1 MNIYDTR
8 RKWYKNLS
16 LLLVMTL
23 MIGLMSGCGQKNSNN
38 KPADSIDVAAQ
49 TKTVHSKSDAI
60 VTKDEELASS
70 MDALEDIISN
80 SETAKANEI
89 VQDIV
94 DIIDTENNDI
104 AEWLEAQNKV
114 SESLSE
120 EAKATYNERLAT
132 FEASIKE
139 KQDKTS
145 SIIASLTDAINNN
158 EVDNIEAYYN
168 ELDEIVLHKDDAA
181 VYSVNGER
189 NYKPLNQEIVS
200 FNYINNELDATDVS
214 YLTTAGDAE
223 VDEAIA
229 NKADELETPLA
240 IYNYLKNNIGY
251 EYYYGSRKGA
261 KGVLAS
267 MNGND
272 LDQASLLLAMLR
284 YKG

>member
-80 SETAKANEI
+80 GETAKANEI

-168 ELDEIVLHKDDAA
+168 EENNCFGCIVNCGSTSIKKIMKKGFSLEEAQSLDSISNHYGMDSCMFASIADKEEDFEKLAEDIVLNNKS
-181 VYSVNGER
+181 YEL
-189 NYKPLNQEIVS
+189 KPSKKSKIHDES
-200 FNYINNELDATDVS
+200 NEF
-214 YLTTAGDAE
+214 E
-223 VDEAIA
+223 
-229 NKADELETPLA
+229 ELGFCRFL
-240 IYNYLKNNIGY
+240 IKKNI
-251 EYYYGSRKGA
+251 
-261 KGVLAS
+261 
-267 MNGND
+267 
-272 LDQASLLLAMLR
+272 LDQEDIKML
-284 YKG
+284 KKSILGE